1 MTKVISRCPAGLGIC
16 IFAPIAFVLPIW
28 LAVYLLPSG
37 SVENTAESGAKTV
50 TEVIAL
56 FKQYDFDPESSL
68 ATNEPRLPPVFL
80 SELPADLGKL
90 GDLDRRKSVF
100 VAIVLP
106 HILRENRRILSERL
120 HLRRLHRAI
129 AAERT
134 LRFRDHRW
142 LAKRAKTY
150 RTRPMDTEE
159 LLRRIDIVP
168 PLLAVAQ
175 AALEYGW
182 GTSRFAQAGNAL
194 FGQHAPVGEGTI
206 QATGDGSVALRAFD
220 NLQGSV
226 SGYMRNLNRNRAY
239 RAFRAMRE
247 RMRVNE
253 DPLDAT
259 QLAAALGSYSEE
271 GRLYIERLLG
281 LMDLPEIAPAKNAD
295 FLN

>member
-1 MTKVISRCPAGLGIC
+1 MMKEISPCLGAPGIC
-16 IFAPIAFVLPIW
+16 TIAAIGFVLPVW

-37 SVENTAESGAKTV
+37 SVENLASSRAQTV
-50 TEVIAL
+50 AEVIDL
-56 FKQYDFDPESSL
+56 FKRNEFDPEVSL
-68 ATNEPRLPPVFL
+68 AAGELRLPPVFL
-80 SELPADLGKL
+80 EELPEDLGKL
-90 GDLDRRKSVF
+90 GDLGRRKSVF
-100 VAIVLP
+100 VSIVLP
-106 HILRENRRILSERL
+106 HILRENQRILSERL
-120 HLRRLHRAI
+120 RLRRLHWEV
-129 AAERT
+129 AAERK
-134 LRFRDHRW
+134 LRPRDHSW
-142 LAKRAKTY
+142 LAERAKIY

-175 AALEYGW
+175 AALESGW

-194 FGQHAPVGEGTI
+194 FGQHAPIGAGAI

-226 SGYMRNLNRNRAY
+226 RGYMRNLNRNRAY

-253 DPLDAT
+253 NPLDAT
-259 QLAAALGSYSEE
+259 QLAGTLGSYSEE
-271 GRLYIERLLG
+271 RRLYIDRLLG
-281 LMDLPEIAPAKNAD
+281 LMVLPEVAAAKNAG

>member
-1 MTKVISRCPAGLGIC
+1 MKREISHCPAALGIC
-16 IFAPIAFVLPIW
+16 IVAPIAFILPIW

-37 SVENTAESGAKTV
+37 SIENSAESRAKTV
-50 TEVIAL
+50 AEVIAQ
-56 FKQYDFDPESSL
+56 FKQYDFDPEASL
-68 ATNEPRLPPVFL
+68 ATDEPRLPPVFL

-106 HILRENRRILSERL
+106 HILWENRRILSERRQL
-120 HLRRLHRAI
+120 WRLHRAI
-129 AAERT
+129 AAERI
-134 LRFRDHRW
+134 LRFRDRRW

-150 RTRPMDTEE
+150 RTRPMDTGE

-175 AALEYGW
+175 AALESGW

-194 FGQHAPVGEGTI
+194 FGQHAPVGEGAI
-206 QATGDGSVALRAFD
+206 QATGDSSIALKAFD

-226 SGYMRNLNRNRAY
+226 SGYMRNLNRNPAY

-247 RMRVNE
+247 RMRMNE
-253 DPLDAT
+253 EPLEAI
-259 QLAAALGSYSEE
+259 QLAGALGGYSEE
-271 GRLYIERLLG
+271 GQLYIYRLLR
-281 LMDLPEIAPAKNAD
+281 LMDLPEVAAAKNAR

>member
-1 MTKVISRCPAGLGIC
+1 MTKKISPCPGASVICTIA
-16 IFAPIAFVLPIW
+16 AIAFVLPVW

-37 SVENTAESGAKTV
+37 SIENAAQSRAKTV
-50 TEVIAL
+50 AEVIDL
-56 FKQYDFDPESSL
+56 FKRNEFDPEASL
-68 ATNEPRLPPVFL
+68 ATGVLRLPPLFL
-80 SELPADLGKL
+80 EELPADLGKL

-100 VAIVLP
+100 VWIVLP
-106 HILRENRRILSERL
+106 HILRENQRILSERL
-120 HLRRLHRAI
+120 RLRRLHLEV

-134 LRFRDHRW
+134 LRPWDHRW
-142 LAKRAKTY
+142 LAERAKTY

-175 AALEYGW
+175 AALESGW

-194 FGQHAPVGEGTI
+194 FGQHAPVGEGAI

-226 SGYMRNLNRNRAY
+226 SGYMQNLNRHRAY
-239 RAFRAMRE
+239 RVFRAVRE
-247 RMRVNE
+247 RMRVSEN
-253 DPLDAT
+253 PLDST
-259 QLAAALGSYSEE
+259 QLAGALGSYSEE
-271 GRLYIERLLG
+271 GRLYIDRLLG
-281 LMDLPEIAPAKNAD
+281 LMDLPEVAAVKNAS